1 MNRVLNPDSA
11 VAIGQEVRGTILPQ
25 RSRWVCASEQRS
37 LSGASRDCL
46 SLIATSCESV
56 KHFETSQSDAFAAPG
71 SHLASGIFGSTAESG
86 IKDRCE
92 IKDRESG
99 RCFY

>member
-37 LSGASRDCL
+37 ISAASTDRL
-46 SLIATSCESV
+46 ASSQRRARAQN
-56 KHFETSQSDAFAAPG
+56 HFETSQSDAFAAPG

-86 IKDRCE
+86 FNGANE
-92 IKDRESG
+92 GGTESNSPA
-99 RCFY
+99 